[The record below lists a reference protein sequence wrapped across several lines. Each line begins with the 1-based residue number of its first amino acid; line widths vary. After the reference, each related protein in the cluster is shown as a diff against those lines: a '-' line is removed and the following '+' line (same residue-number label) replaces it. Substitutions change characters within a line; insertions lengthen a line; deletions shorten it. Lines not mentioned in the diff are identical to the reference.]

1 MDADDVITKE
11 EQIFLLLKAKA
22 KCERH
27 LKAKVPKVHGEF
39 SHSNPDCVAGAGPLS
54 AQPQASPQPHMQ
66 SSEHARE
73 AAEEGPTRWFFTL
86 GYREDLVLKSKVVAA
101 SSSCSRTP
109 DAKGSGGCKS
119 HGRGFAALTTICK
132 AHANQPSVLP
142 RSFAARHQWYGKQT
156 ILPTALLSFPLTCSL
171 SILLKW
177 AQAQLSL
184 SSTSFLFW
192 AAKSLPDV
200 GLEGEE
206 GRKLSHVGSK
216 VIIPHWFLSSISH
229 VLIIG
234 TRAVC

>member
-1 MDADDVITKE
+1 MSFPTAT
-11 EQIFLLLKAKA
+11 QTAWLGLGPSLLD
-22 KCERH
+22 
-27 LKAKVPKVHGEF
+27 P
-39 SHSNPDCVAGAGPLS
+39 SPPP
-54 AQPQASPQPHMQ
+54 QPQMQ

-73 AAEEGPTRWFFTL
+73 GAEEGPTPWFFTL
-86 GYREDLVLKSKVVAA
+86 GYGEDLVLKSKVVTA
-101 SSSCSRTP
+101 SFSCSRTP

-119 HGRGFAALTTICK
+119 HGGGFAALTTTRK
-132 AHANQPSVLP
+132 AQANQPSVLP
-142 RSFAARHQWYGKQT
+142 SSFAARHQWYGKQT
-156 ILPTALLSFPLTCSL
+156 ILPTALLCFPLTCSL

-234 TRAVC
+234 TRAIC